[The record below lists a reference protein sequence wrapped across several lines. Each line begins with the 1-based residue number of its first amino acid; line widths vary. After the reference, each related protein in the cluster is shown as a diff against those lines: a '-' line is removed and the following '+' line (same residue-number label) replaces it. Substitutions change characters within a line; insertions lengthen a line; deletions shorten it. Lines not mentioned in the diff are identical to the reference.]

1 MIRKLINIT
10 SKTIDYIVL
19 IALLII
25 LAYGIYSIYS
35 SYAIINNAKLDDE
48 IIHLK
53 PSDKTDNS
61 DNIHKLKEFNENIFA
76 WIELDG
82 TKIDYPMVQ
91 GKDNHEYLRKDYKGN
106 FAISGAIYLD
116 YKNKKDLSDPYSI
129 VYGHHMDKSA
139 MFGDLDKYK
148 DEDFFNNNTTGK
160 IYLEN
165 KTYNLNIFSVI
176 IVSSKDK
183 TIFNIDYLHPMS
195 NSYRLKYIQENA
207 LYYRD
212 IGVNDES
219 KIIALSTCNGSSTS
233 TDRIVVF
240 AILEEK

>member
-35 SYAIINNAKLDDE
+35 SYAIINNAKLDND

-53 PSDKTDNS
+53 PSSTQDAS
-61 DNIHKLKEFNENIFA
+61 DNIQKLKEFNEDIFA
-76 WIELDG
+76 WIQLDG
-82 TKIDYPMVQ
+82 TKIDYPIVK
-91 GKDNHEYLRKDYKGN
+91 GEDNHEYLRKDLKGN

-116 YKNKKDLSDPYSI
+116 YRNNIDFSDPYSV
-129 VYGHHMDKSA
+129 VYGHHMDKNA

-148 DEDFFNNNTTGK
+148 NEVFFAENTTGTL
-160 IYLEN
+160 YLQN
-165 KTYNLNIFSVI
+165 KTYNLNIFAST
-176 IVSSKDK
+176 IVSSTDK
-183 TIFNIDYLHPMS
+183 TIFDIKYQNPISNQTRIDYIS
-195 NSYRLKYIQENA
+195 KNS

-212 IGVNDES
+212 IGQNNDS
-219 KIIALSTCNGSSTS
+219 KIIALSTCNGSTS
-233 TDRIVVF
+233 SDRIVIF